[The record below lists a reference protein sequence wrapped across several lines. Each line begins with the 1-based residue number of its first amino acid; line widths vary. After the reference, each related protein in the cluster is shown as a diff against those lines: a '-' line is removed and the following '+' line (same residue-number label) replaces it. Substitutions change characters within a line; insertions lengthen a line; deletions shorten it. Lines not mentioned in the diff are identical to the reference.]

1 MTHKMEVPDIV
12 TLMYRP
18 KCGLIVGCFRGYI
31 ELLEL
36 KNDRGVTYLK
46 SLYQWENQ
54 IRHKDEAETK
64 KDNKKKPSN
73 PFSDD
78 ESNYKRDLQD

>member
-1 MTHKMEVPDIV
+1 MEVPDIV

-64 KDNKKKPSN
+64 KDNKKKATN